1 MGFAFENFDLPI
13 VGSIVVNLSVTYH
26 NLSVENR
33 NPMEKESAQSDLPSK
48 RKVPNTIRKYHFR
61 GNGEIKIFKPHENFN

>member
-33 NPMEKESAQSDLPSK
+33 NPMEKESVQSDLLSK
-48 RKVPNTIRKYHFR
+48 KKSPKYHP
-61 GNGEIKIFKPHENFN
+61 KIPFSRKEAFLDGIWDFSY